1 VMTRLAAIIVALA
14 AMVMVGCAGR
24 EKNREV
30 DRDLNAAES
39 LMESQPDS
47 ALRMLQRIDTLATL
61 SGERRARHALLLSQ
75 AYHKNYI
82 DLTDDS
88 LISIA
93 VDYYAQTDNA
103 HYRLLSYHYLGAI
116 YLNAGQYGPALHA
129 ALNAH
134 DQAVESGDTVNLVRI
149 ESLLGRIYAFSND
162 FKEGLRWDS
171 LALEK
176 AKSINHRKWMQNCYQ
191 NVAADYV
198 SMAQCNEGLQY
209 IDSAIAITGEN
220 YPHALSIQFSAYFG
234 LEMDDKA
241 DSILMIMNEMG
252 IEPDEEVK
260 PSIEYWEKRSP
271 EETIAYQNQA
281 ISDLNA
287 YIINMYKGN
296 LSSSLNQYLEEKSRR
311 MNETIERKKTQIV
324 NLTVF
329 GILGLAVLTLL
340 FVVYRLRV
348 KAQRNESDKAFQI
361 LSIDLQRAQQEVENR
376 RLAILNMQKDMEHLS
391 QQANDAQ
398 LRAEVAQQS
407 SAELRN
413 KVSVAYLKRFEWVNK
428 LEKLYST
435 TQGAE
440 AEKKLYKAI
449 TTEINNFNPNAFIN
463 EIETVCRNQ
472 YPELWEEILGLGLKQ
487 NDRKMLLLLV
497 SGMSPSTIA
506 LLYSKS
512 SNAVYITKT
521 RLKEKLGNIN
531 TPLSLHLMSII

>member
-1 VMTRLAAIIVALA
+1 MTRLAAIIVALA

-39 LMESQPDS
+39 MMESQPDS
-47 ALRMLQRIDTLATL
+47 ALRMLQRIDSLATL

-93 VDYYAQTDNA
+93 VDYYAQTNNA
-103 HYRLLSYHYLGAI
+103 HYRMLSYHYLGAI

-176 AKSINHRKWMQNCYQ
+176 AKLINHRKWMQNCYQ

-506 LLYSKS
+506 LLHGKS

-521 RLKEKLGNIN
+521 RLKEKLKSIN

>member
-1 VMTRLAAIIVALA
+1 MTRLAAIIVALA

-75 AYHKNYI
+75 AYDKNYI

-93 VDYYAQTDNA
+93 VDYYAQTNNA
-103 HYRLLSYHYLGAI
+103 HYRMLSYHYLGAI

-176 AKSINHRKWMQNCYQ
+176 AKLINHRKWMQNCYQ

-260 PSIEYWEKRSP
+260 QSIEYWEKRSP

-311 MNETIERKKTQIV
+311 MNEAIERKKTQIV

-391 QQANDAQ
+391 QQATDAQ

-428 LEKLYST
+428 LEKLYSRV
-435 TQGAE
+435 QGPE

-449 TTEINNFNPNAFIN
+449 ATEINNFKPNAFID

-521 RLKEKLGNIN
+521 RLKEKLENIN

>member
-1 VMTRLAAIIVALA
+1 MTRLAAIIVALA

-191 NVAADYV
+191 NVAV
-198 SMAQCNEGLQY
+198 GS
-209 IDSAIAITGEN
+209 
-220 YPHALSIQFSAYFG
+220 
-234 LEMDDKA
+234 
-241 DSILMIMNEMG
+241 
-252 IEPDEEVK
+252 V
-260 PSIEYWEKRSP
+260 
-271 EETIAYQNQA
+271 
-281 ISDLNA
+281 
-287 YIINMYKGN
+287 
-296 LSSSLNQYLEEKSRR
+296 
-311 MNETIERKKTQIV
+311 
-324 NLTVF
+324 
-329 GILGLAVLTLL
+329 
-340 FVVYRLRV
+340 
-348 KAQRNESDKAFQI
+348 
-361 LSIDLQRAQQEVENR
+361 
-376 RLAILNMQKDMEHLS
+376 
-391 QQANDAQ
+391 Q
-398 LRAEVAQQS
+398 LR
-407 SAELRN
+407 
-413 KVSVAYLKRFEWVNK
+413 
-428 LEKLYST
+428 
-435 TQGAE
+435 
-440 AEKKLYKAI
+440 
-449 TTEINNFNPNAFIN
+449 
-463 EIETVCRNQ
+463 
-472 YPELWEEILGLGLKQ
+472 
-487 NDRKMLLLLV
+487 
-497 SGMSPSTIA
+497 
-506 LLYSKS
+506 
-512 SNAVYITKT
+512 
-521 RLKEKLGNIN
+521 
-531 TPLSLHLMSII
+531 

>member
-1 VMTRLAAIIVALA
+1 MTRLAAIIVALA

-75 AYHKNYI
+75 AYNKNYI

-391 QQANDAQ
+391 RQATDAQ